1 MYYVSMFNVYK
12 NVISLMSNV
21 ILESSII
28 YILIHN
34 FLFFIDQIFEIYIYS
49 TNLIGYGIVHVII
62 TLILIIV
69 VHLRF

>member
-49 TNLIGYGIVHVII
+49 NNLIGYGIVHVII

>member
-1 MYYVSMFNVYK
+1 MFNVYK

-49 TNLIGYGIVHVII
+49 NNLIGYGIVHVII